1 MTSSVQQPTR
11 AFSLELPDGFVE
23 LPSDPEAVTPEQV
36 QEVTAY
42 FTRLFGLPP
51 DDLDA
56 AAVAVNYAAIGVT
69 ASDEGIDSTAMAM
82 YRSPDDPERAMM
94 IMLSSTCLPV
104 AHDDVESAIAGLIQV
119 HSAIDRGEV
128 SELNLPAG
136 RSVVV
141 VSDEENSVTVN
152 EVTLPVLHRK
162 ITAWVPDPGG
172 TTVGVVSFASNNWQD
187 WAHICQLAVQI
198 LTTMR
203 WDETA

>member
-1 MTSSVQQPTR
+1 MTSSVEQSTR

-23 LPSDPEAVTPEQV
+23 LPSDLETTTPEQV

-42 FTRLFGLPP
+42 FARLFGLPP

-56 AAVAVNYAAIGVT
+56 AAVAVNFAAIGAT
-69 ASDEGIDSTAMAM
+69 AGDEGIDSTAMAM
-82 YRSPDDPERAMM
+82 YRFPDDPERAMM
-94 IMLSSTCLPV
+94 IMLSSMCLPA
-104 AHDDVESAIAGLIQV
+104 AHDNIESAVAGLVQV
-119 HSAIDRGEV
+119 HSAIGRGEV
-128 SELNLPAG
+128 SELTLPAG

-152 EVTLPVLHRK
+152 EVTLPVLHRT

-187 WAHICQLAVQI
+187 WTHICRLAVQI
-198 LTTMR
+198 LVTMR